1 MTLQV
6 GAVMAILCLVVAGVV
21 FPLIEVVF
29 GAAYA
34 PTGGITLALLP
45 GVFFLA
51 ISSIASQFLSAFGIP
66 LFQLVGWIVGWTLQ
80 ILLSLLL
87 FEKYGVL
94 GLACVQSGCAA
105 FVCLWL
111 FVMALGC
118 APSRNHVSAIR

>member
-1 MTLQV
+1 M
-6 GAVMAILCLVVAGVV
+6 
-21 FPLIEVVF
+21 
-29 GAAYA
+29 
-34 PTGGITLALLP
+34 LALLP
-45 GVFFLA
+45 GIFFLA
-51 ISSIASQFLSAFGIP
+51 LSSVASQFLSAFGIP
-66 LFQLVGWIVGWTLQ
+66 LLQLVGWIVGWALQ

-111 FVMALGC
+111 FITALEF